1 MEIVQILPT
10 IFGFK
15 DCKCSE
21 CGYRFGC
28 WTSKSS
34 CCPLKM
40 VRLVVVTYLENPR
53 YNGIKFEVNNNLGN
67 LDKDLLTM
75 IGEDL
80 LRQYE
85 NKQKN

>member
-1 MEIVQILPT
+1 
-10 IFGFK
+10 
-15 DCKCSE
+15 
-21 CGYRFGC
+21 
-28 WTSKSS
+28 
-34 CCPLKM
+34 M